1 MKSMYKGTKRA
12 LSVFLALVLLI
23 AAFPSQALAESF
35 LAMVTAS
42 NMNVYS
48 SANMNAKI
56 GTLSKYS
63 VVDVLSYSGGIA
75 RIQKGQNIGYAYV
88 KDMARVD
95 DIAIPATIVSNCRV
109 YESASTKARS
119 ISVKKGMSVNLLAVN
134 GSWALLENKGAI
146 AYCQTK
152 YVTENLDSASI
163 VNETL
168 QATATA
174 SATVYK
180 THSRTSASI
189 GTIKK
194 GAAVT
199 VYAYN
204 SVWARV
210 KINGTY
216 GFCLKENLTRASVS
230 ATPTPTPKP
239 TPTPGNTQKPNSPV
253 FYDEF
258 QASVNASALRVY
270 ETASKSGKYLGSMK
284 RGTVCTVH
292 AYDDYWAYISLN
304 GRYGYCAK
312 SYLNRIQAETPAP
325 TPTPT
330 PTPAPTPSPEPT
342 PAPVPDETEPNLPMD
357 QEAIFNGN
365 YSNEEIIFLFFT
377 QIAGYSEAA
386 ACGIMAN
393 MKKESGFRP
402 DAVSSGGGYHGLCQW
417 SKTRFQ
423 TISDYCDKYGFDPYS
438 LEGQLN
444 YMMHELATTAYGKN
458 LAQYENTAQGAYDAG
473 YYFCYNYERPS
484 NKAAKSEERGS
495 LAKNTY
501 WAKYGK

>member
-1 MKSMYKGTKRA
+1 MKSMYKGSKRA
-12 LSVFLALVLLI
+12 LALILALVLLI
-23 AAFPSQALAESF
+23 CIFPAATLAESF
-35 LAMVTAS
+35 LAMVTVDK
-42 NMNVYS
+42 MNVYS
-48 SANMNAKI
+48 ANTMKTKI

-75 RIQKGQNIGYAYV
+75 RIQKGTNIGYAYV

-95 DIAIPATIVSNCRV
+95 DIAIPASITANTRV
-109 YESASTKARS
+109 YVSASTKAKS
-119 ISVKKGMSVNLLAVN
+119 ISVKKGMSVNLIAVN

-146 AYCQTK
+146 AYCPTK
-152 YVTENLDSASI
+152 YVKEKLDSASI

-168 QATATA
+168 SAVAAA
-174 SATVYK
+174 SATVYS
-180 THSRTSASI
+180 THSRTSSVI

-194 GAAVT
+194 GASVT

-204 SVWARV
+204 DVWARV
-210 KINGTY
+210 KINGKY
-216 GFCLKENLTRASVS
+216 GFCLKENLVRAS
-230 ATPTPTPKP
+230 AAPTPSP
-239 TPTPGNTQKPNSPV
+239 TPAPENTQKPNSPV
-253 FYDEF
+253 FYEEF
-258 QASVNASALRVY
+258 KASVNASALRVY

-312 SYLNRIQAETPAP
+312 SYLNRIADETETPAPTQAPSP

-330 PTPAPTPSPEPT
+330 PTPAPTPT
-342 PAPVPDETEPNLPMD
+342 PVPDEIEPNLPMD

-377 QIAGYSEAA
+377 NIAGYSEAA

-402 DAVSSGGGYHGLCQW
+402 NAISSGGGYHGLCQW

-423 TISDYCDKYGFDPYS
+423 TISDYCDKYGYDPYS

-458 LAQYENTAQGAYDAG
+458 LAKFENTAQGAYDAG

-484 NKAAKSEERGS
+484 NKAEKSEERGN

>member
-1 MKSMYKGTKRA
+1 MKSMYKGMKRA
-12 LSVFLALVLLI
+12 LSVLLALVLMTAVFP
-23 AAFPSQALAESF
+23 AAAHAESF
-35 LAMVTAS
+35 LAMVTAGK
-42 NMNVYS
+42 MNVYAS
-48 SANMNAKI
+48 SGMNTKI

-75 RIQKGQNIGYAYV
+75 RIQKGKNIGYAYV
-88 KDMARVD
+88 KDMVRAD
-95 DIAIPATIVSNCRV
+95 DIAVPASINSNCRV

-152 YVTENLDSASI
+152 YVTEKLDSASI
-163 VNETL
+163 VNETF
-168 QATATA
+168 QATANA

-180 THSRTSASI
+180 THSRTSSSI
-189 GTIKK
+189 GRIKK
-194 GAAVT
+194 GATVT

-204 SVWARV
+204 DVWARV
-210 KINGTY
+210 KINGKY
-216 GFCLKENLTRASVS
+216 GFCLKENLTRVS
-230 ATPTPTPKP
+230 ASLTPAPTVKP
-239 TPTPGNTQKPNSPV
+239 TPVPESTQKPNSPV
-253 FYDEF
+253 FYEEF
-258 QASVNASALRVY
+258 KASVNASALRVY

-312 SYLNRIQAETPAP
+312 SYLIRVQEQVQAP
-325 TPTPT
+325 TPTPS
-330 PTPAPTPSPEPT
+330 PSPTPSPTPS
-342 PAPVPDETEPNLPMD
+342 PAPVPDETQPSLPMD

-402 DAVSSGGGYHGLCQW
+402 NAVSSGGGYHGLCQW

-458 LAQYENTAQGAYDAG
+458 LSKYENTAQGAYDAG

-484 NKAAKSEERGS
+484 NKAAKSEERGN